1 MKYVLT
7 AQDYRFINEDS
18 SKPLLDLVQ
27 AIPQTIWE
35 SLDSIHLSFQ
45 EATAD
50 SYQYQQVM
58 LESFDEIE
66 DISESQHILFFA
78 SISEAG
84 LISSEAYHKAVN
96 EAMAVYEGLWDS
108 VKSFISAITEGG
120 SAIGILHLILDIIG
134 LVPGS
139 WVGFPIEVVANLLN
153 ALIYGARGMWFLA
166 ILSAI
171 AAIPANYIF
180 KGLKM
185 SLTPFAKILDKLGI
199 AVFKADSTAIKVASS
214 ELKAAAGVDKA
225 ASLAKGLEGFIGFI
239 KGSLV
244 TILKAV
250 GSLIG
255 KVVSIATFG
264 TVKADKF
271 VKFIEA
277 NIEVPLMKAVKGSEE
292 AVIALKEGDTVL
304 AASTKADVAAV
315 ATAKGV
321 PTADIDGLVSKFNKL
336 AAGDGD
342 LVAKA
347 TNSRAFKEMVEA
359 GAPKA
364 AQEAYVNA
372 AVARMSFTDAI
383 TATDKILANPQ
394 ATNVLRAAGW
404 VTDPAMV
411 KKAINMGD
419 DAAIGKLFKEI
430 TEDPLVLKT
439 LSEGEANVLRVY
451 SKYPKDFIKHG
462 RHFDDYL
469 TTLTKISTRF
479 AYREKIGR
487 RLLLFVLKQIAKAVM
502 NNKCYD
508 EWKKAIS
515 GIDSTEELAALG
527 ATQVLKE
534 SEDTA
539 TREKVK
545 AQILK
550 EYQIEESSLNAAG
563 KAELN
568 ALVDEAMNKAAESK
582 DDCGLGS
589 DATNAA
595 TGSNMLNPGLYDE
608 NNMFGEKDLTDT
620 DYQKL
625 IGTQKEVLNYL
636 GLDADID
643 PLPDMTNSDP
653 IVEMYFSDVYDADAK
668 MMYMNTK
675 DESKLEKVAQS
686 LRKSGKIKSD
696 DEMKRLMQK
705 VQEAWDKGIEPSEVT
720 RALPE
725 ASTDTTRIDES
736 SQINKSNQ
744 FMTFEQFK
752 NFKN

>member
-7 AQDYRFINEDS
+7 AQDYGFTNENS

-35 SLDSIHLSFQ
+35 SLDSIQLSFQ
-45 EATAD
+45 EATAA
-50 SYQYQQVM
+50 SHQYQQVL

-66 DISESQHILFFA
+66 DINESQHILFFA
-78 SISEAG
+78 NISEVG
-84 LISSEAYHKAVN
+84 LISSEAYRKAVN
-96 EAMAVYEGLWDS
+96 EAMAVYESLWSS
-108 VKSFISAITEGG
+108 VKNFISALTEGG
-120 SAIGILHLILDIIG
+120 SVIGIIHLILDIIG

-139 WVGFPIEVVANLLN
+139 WVGFPIDVVANLLN
-153 ALIYGARGMWFLA
+153 AIIYGIRGMWFLA

-171 AAIPANYIF
+171 AAIPANYLF
-180 KGLKM
+180 KGLKLM
-185 SLTPFAKILDKLGI
+185 FTPFAKILDKLGI
-199 AVFKADSTAIKVASS
+199 AVFKADSAAIKIASS

-225 ASLAKGLEGFIGFI
+225 STLANGLSGFIGFI

-271 VKFIEA
+271 VKFIET

-292 AVIALKEGDTVL
+292 AVIALKSGDDVL
-304 AASTKADVAAV
+304 SASTKTDVKAVAA
-315 ATAKGV
+315 AKGV
-321 PTADIDGLVSKFNKL
+321 PTADIDGLVNKFNKL

-394 ATNVLRAAGW
+394 AVRVLRSAGW

-411 KKAINMGD
+411 KNAINAGD
-419 DAAIGKLFKEI
+419 DAVIGKLFKEI

-439 LSEGEANVLRVY
+439 LSEGEATVLRVY

-469 TTLTKISTRF
+469 TTLTKIGKRF

-487 RLLLFVLKQIAKAVM
+487 RLLLFVIRQTAKYIM
-502 NNKCYD
+502 NHRCYE
-508 EWKKAIS
+508 EWKKAIL
-515 GIDSTEELAALG
+515 GVNSTEELADLG

-534 SEDTA
+534 SEDPA
-539 TREKVK
+539 AREKVK

-550 EYQIEESSLNAAG
+550 EYQIEESSLNDSA

-568 ALVDEAMNKAAESK
+568 ACVDEAMDKAAESK

-589 DATNAA
+589 DATNAV
-595 TGSNMLNPGLYDE
+595 TGSHILSGPYTKE
-608 NNMFGEKDLTDT
+608 NQFGEKILTDE
-620 DYQKL
+620 DYEQL
-625 IGTQKEVLNYL
+625 IGAQKEVLKYL
-636 GLDADID
+636 KLDANID

-668 MMYMNTK
+668 MMYMNIK
-675 DESKLEKVAQS
+675 DESNLEKVAQS
-686 LRKSGKIKSD
+686 LRKSGKIKSN
-696 DEMKRLMQK
+696 DEMKRLVQK
-705 VQEAWDKGIEPSEVT
+705 VQEAWDKGLEPSEVT
-720 RALPE
+720 QALPE
-725 ASTDTTRIDES
+725 AKTDTAKMNES
-736 SQINKSNQ
+736 VRINKNNQ

>member
-7 AQDYRFINEDS
+7 AQDYQFINEES
-18 SKPLLDLVQ
+18 SNQLINLVK
-27 AIPQTIWE
+27 AVPQTIWE
-35 SLDSIHLSFQ
+35 SLDSIRLSFD

-50 SYQYQQVM
+50 TQQYQQVL

-66 DISESQHILFFA
+66 EINESQHLLFFA
-78 SISEAG
+78 NIAEAG
-84 LISSEAYHKAVN
+84 LISKEAYHKAVN

-108 VKSFISAITEGG
+108 VKSLLSAITEGG
-120 SAIGILHLILDIIG
+120 TAIGILHLILDIIG

-139 WVGFPIEVVANLLN
+139 WVGFPIDVVANLLN

-171 AAIPANYIF
+171 AAIPANYVF
-180 KGLKM
+180 KGLKL

-199 AVFKADSTAIKVASS
+199 AIFKADTAAVKVASA
-214 ELKAAAGVDKA
+214 ELKATAGIDKA
-225 ASLAKGLEGFIGFI
+225 STLAKGLEGFIGFI

-250 GSLIG
+250 GSLLG

-264 TVKADKF
+264 MVKGDKF
-271 VKFIEA
+271 VKFIET

-304 AASTKADVAAV
+304 AASTKADVAAT

-321 PTADIDGLVSKFNKL
+321 PAADIDGLVNKFNKL

-347 TNSRAFKEMVEA
+347 TNSKAFKEMVEA

-394 ATNVLRAAGW
+394 ATRVLRSAGW
-404 VTDPAMV
+404 SVDSSLV
-411 KKAINMGD
+411 KKAVNAGD
-419 DAAIGKLFKEI
+419 SDGLAKLFKEM
-430 TEDPLVLKT
+430 TEDPTILKT

-462 RHFDDYL
+462 KHFDDYL
-469 TTLTKISTRF
+469 VTLTKISKRF

-487 RLLLFVLKQIAKAVM
+487 RLLLFALKQTAKAIM

-515 GIDSTEELAALG
+515 GIDSTEELSALG
-527 ATQVLKE
+527 ATQLIKE
-534 SEDTA
+534 AENTA

-550 EYQIEESSLNAAG
+550 EYQIDEASLNAAG

-568 ALVDEAMNKAAESK
+568 ALVDEVMNKAEESK

-608 NNMFGEKDLTDT
+608 NNMFGEKVLTDN

-636 GLDADID
+636 GLEADID
-643 PLPDMTNSDP
+643 PLPDMTNTDP
-653 IVEMYFSDVYDADAK
+653 IVEMYFSDVYDSDAK

-675 DESKLEKVAQS
+675 DESNLGKVAND

-696 DEMKRLMQK
+696 EEMKRLMK
-705 VQEAWDKGIEPSEVT
+705 AVQEAWDTGNEPSEVT
-720 RALPE
+720 RALPDP
-725 ASTDTTRIDES
+725 ATDTTRINES
-736 SQINKSNQ
+736 AQINKSTQ

-752 NFKN
+752 NVKN